1 MKKRKTFTDS
11 EIGRMERLYLD
22 PSIPLNEIADL
33 LGCKVQTITKRAKK
47 LGWFSPQLSKDRR
60 RQARPSQKGIDIGSE
75 GRAAY
80 AEQMFV
86 VHKQYQIND
95 QRQCTRCGE
104 TLKLDQFRPLPP
116 KQQRYLERGVTKR
129 LSHCNSCERI
139 RTAAFKSKK
148 SETIEGT
155 ASFLMSNVRRR
166 VREKKLKCEID
177 TDWIINT
184 FKRQNGNCFYS
195 GQEMTL
201 LTDRQTVRRGGGYKK
216 NRRTNISIDR
226 INPSFGYLK
235 NNTVLCCWLYNNL
248 KQDLEIR
255 AFLDAISDINDRRNL
270 ILDKIAK
277 LGANK

>member
-1 MKKRKTFTDS
+1 MRTRKSFTENEISLMK
-11 EIGRMERLYLD
+11 RLYLD
-22 PSIPLNEIADL
+22 PNIALNEIATQ
-33 LGCKVQTITKRAKK
+33 LGCKAQTITKRAKK

-60 RQARPSQKGIDIGSE
+60 RHARPSRKGIDIGSK
-75 GRAAY
+75 GRADY
-80 AEQMFV
+80 AEQMFE
-86 VHKQYQIND
+86 VHKQYQTNN

-116 KQQRYLERGVTKR
+116 KQQRYMERGVTKR

-139 RTAAFKSKK
+139 RTASFKSKK

-166 VREKKLKCEID
+166 VRDKKLKCEID
-177 TDWIINT
+177 ADWIINT
-184 FKRQNGNCFYS
+184 FKRQNGKCFYS

-201 LTDRQTVRRGGGYKK
+201 LTDRQTVRKGGGYKK
-216 NRRTNISIDR
+216 NRQTNISIDR
-226 INPSFGYLK
+226 INPNVGYLK
-235 NNTVLCCWLYNNL
+235 NNTVLCCWVYNNL

-255 AFLDAISDINDRRNL
+255 AFLHAISEINDRRNL

-277 LGANK
+277 LAENE